1 MDRFSPPFPPANQSG
16 SLHFPVSKCW
26 LTTNCPRLFVDALRL
41 QAALKQTLS
50 PVAGWNKHSGQRWK
64 VIRSQSVLLTTVNPL
79 RKPEAQHLYPLVMK
93 PLRSSIPQKNH
104 GFLSLFPF
112 PLDQEFNLPLTSPP
126 CVPFGSFNMGLK
138 AAAWPKSWAKY
149 RFIESQHHPSSIN
162 RSDSRQ
168 WIHKSLSTGHEQG
181 ILGDSGLKG
190 QKFSCL
196 MKWPSA
202 SGLAFC

>member
-1 MDRFSPPFPPANQSG
+1 MKGD
-16 SLHFPVSKCW
+16 
-26 LTTNCPRLFVDALRL
+26 
-41 QAALKQTLS
+41 
-50 PVAGWNKHSGQRWK
+50 K
-64 VIRSQSVLLTTVNPL
+64 VTICAFDYREPI

-93 PLRSSIPQKNH
+93 PLRSRIPQKNH

-126 CVPFGSFNMGLK
+126 CVLFGSFNMGLK
-138 AAAWPKSWAKY
+138 AAAWPKSWAKH

-202 SGLAFC
+202 SALAFCKKELWSVCLDTWEADHDWSFPDEIYGCIPAPVHHPTTPFTHFS